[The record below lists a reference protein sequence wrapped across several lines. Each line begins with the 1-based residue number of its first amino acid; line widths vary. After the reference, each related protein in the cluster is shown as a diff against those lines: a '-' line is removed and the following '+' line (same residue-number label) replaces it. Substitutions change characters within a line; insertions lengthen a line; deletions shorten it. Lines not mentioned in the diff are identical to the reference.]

1 TEKSVAQAQES
12 ARINRLRFKEGTLL
26 SSDLLG
32 VENRLTDALVRRIVA
47 ETSQRIAVADLR
59 RALGLPQFPE
69 AADEPQLEKTM
80 AQ

>member
-1 TEKSVAQAQES
+1 VAQARES

-32 VENRLTDALVRRIVA
+32 VENRLIDAQVRRIVA

-59 RALGLPQFPE
+59 RALGLDQFPE
-69 AADEPQLEKTM
+69 ASEEPQAEKI
-80 AQ
+80 AAK